1 MSKKKTNKKGRQK
14 GFNIELLEEYS
25 LFRESECYEFICN
38 SCARNE
44 KLKSSFLFTME
55 QLEKHWKPAIAAV
68 PDYSGFRGAM
78 KKVISE
84 KTPESDAFDYN
95 LFSNSLTVSAK
106 LPPQAAIMYVGGL
119 YTFLVDYA
127 EKDGGK
133 IVSDELAA
141 KLGLKL
147 KLMIS
152 LYDESNRERALR
164 NFRFLSCIDGFNT
177 DEEYVDGIDSS
188 TDSLN
193 LINKLQVALNKDFEL
208 EANRDSEL
216 EANRLI
222 GALST
227 RKEELDAGEYEYFS
241 ALVYNKS
248 ARKYYLRKAL
258 KELKKIPRDSKE
270 YALSFGIRA
279 EIYAKLGDYDGFLN
293 TLAKAETLSFE
304 SAVYYLQLMLL
315 NLESKRFKT
324 LNSSGEYNIDSV
336 VEKCI
341 SSVNEQFSDQK
352 PDMSKPQCF
361 YILENVCEAA
371 RKILNYFRLTDF
383 ELDASEVKDSGL
395 SLSPEREAELME
407 IINQAPAEIYKQQVI
422 IAASFGA
429 DYCDSLLEYIII
441 LAYRYSLD
449 KAVECMNY
457 IMAVNARDSKTTL
470 LSLKIAYAF
479 LDDGDFAL
487 SFENDI
493 ENFKNH
499 LSEDDYKAWLMTAYY
514 SALRSRSDALDRLD
528 EEIKNSFNNIGE
540 LEEDKAYNAVYGRL
554 SKEGRLLLQSAYEN
568 YNSAIDTDYG
578 WKDAG
583 MLSLGFFR
591 IIELEFKEQ
600 LIEKALKNNPDFETK
615 VNNMRGAYPY
625 NSNKAKYKATFSDT
639 GKEFNFNE
647 TINCIQNKPMTMER
661 IDLTLFFLSEECNV
675 DSDIEAY
682 VNDIRNVFYSALTD
696 AGKEAAK
703 KDEIRKYISYDKR
716 DEFRNPPAHANY
728 LPIDK
733 VEDCKEWVFEALSKL
748 FNDWMKPSD
757 AE

>member
-68 PDYSGFRGAM
+68 PDYFGFRRAM
-78 KKVISE
+78 EKVISE
-84 KTPESDAFDYN
+84 KTPEPDAFDYN

-119 YTFLVDYA
+119 YTFLTDYA

-133 IVSDELAA
+133 TVSDELAA

-147 KLMIS
+147 KLMIR
-152 LYDESNRERALR
+152 LYDESYRERALR
-164 NFRFLSCIDGFNT
+164 NFRFYSCIDELELN
-177 DEEYVDGIDSS
+177 EEYVEEIDSS
-188 TDSLN
+188 TDSQN
-193 LINKLQVALNKDFEL
+193 LINNLQIALNMDFEL
-208 EANRDSEL
+208 EANRV
-216 EANRLI
+216 I

-248 ARKYYLRKAL
+248 VRKYYLKKAL
-258 KELKKIPRDSKE
+258 KELEKIPQDSKE
-270 YALSFGIRA
+270 YALSFGVRA
-279 EIYAKLGDYDGFLN
+279 EIYAKLGDYESFLN

-324 LNSSGEYNIDSV
+324 LNSSGEYDIDSV

-341 SSVNEQFSDQK
+341 SSVNEQFSAVM

-371 RKILNYFRLTDF
+371 RKILNYFKLTDF

-395 SLSPEREAELME
+395 SLSPAREAELME
-407 IINQAPAEIYKQQVI
+407 IYSQAPAEIYKQQVI
-422 IAASFGA
+422 IAASFDA
-429 DYCDSLLEYIII
+429 DYWDSLLEYIII

-449 KAVECMNY
+449 KAVECMNRFFAEY
-457 IMAVNARDSKTTL
+457 AMADNARDSKTTL
-470 LSLKIAYAF
+470 LRLKVAYAF

-493 ENFKNH
+493 ENFKND
-499 LSEDDYKAWLMTAYY
+499 LSEDYYKAWLLTAYY

-540 LEEDKAYNAVYGRL
+540 FEEDKAYNAVYGRL

-748 FNDWMKPSD
+748 FNDWMNPSD

>member
-78 KKVISE
+78 EKVISE
-84 KTPESDAFDYN
+84 KTPEPDAFDYN

-119 YTFLVDYA
+119 YTFLADYA

-133 IVSDELAA
+133 TVSDKLAA

-152 LYDESNRERALR
+152 LYDESYRERALR
-164 NFRFLSCIDGFNT
+164 NFRFYSCIDGFELN
-177 DEEYVDGIDSS
+177 EEYVEEIDSS
-188 TDSLN
+188 TDSQN
-193 LINKLQVALNKDFEL
+193 LINNLQIALNKDF
-208 EANRDSEL
+208 EL

-248 ARKYYLRKAL
+248 AKKSYLNKAL
-258 KELKKIPRDSKE
+258 KELKKIPQASKE

-279 EIYAKLGDYDGFLN
+279 EIYAKLGDYESFLN

-324 LNSSGEYNIDSV
+324 LNSSGEYDIDSV

-341 SSVNEQFSDQK
+341 CSVNERFSAVK

-371 RKILNYFRLTDF
+371 RKILNYFKLTDF
-383 ELDASEVKDSGL
+383 ELDATEVNGAGL
-395 SLSPEREAELME
+395 SLSPEREAEHME

-470 LSLKIAYAF
+470 LRLKVAYAF
-479 LDDGDFAL
+479 LEDGDFAL

-499 LSEDDYKAWLMTAYY
+499 LSEDDYKAWLLTAYY
-514 SALRSRSDALDRLD
+514 SALRSQSDALDRLD
-528 EEIKNSFNNIGE
+528 EEIKNCFNNTGE

-615 VNNMRGAYPY
+615 VNNMRAAYPY

-661 IDLTLFFLSEECNV
+661 IDLALFFLSEECNV

-696 AGKEAAK
+696 SGKEAAK

-748 FNDWMKPSD
+748 FNEWMKPSD